1 VQFALNLLDNV
12 IIKVKET
19 SGVKFECSQKV
30 NVSPVSEKV
39 IGSSTK
45 LTNNTLTPKEIGF
58 TDVEKNTQI
67 VVDEEQVDHNE
78 VKKIDDNVKVTV
90 ENMQIGFFLCEWNME
105 IGVDE
110 GQVDHREVEKIDDN
124 VNVAV
129 ENMQFG
135 VIEEHVD
142 QSDC

>member
-1 VQFALNLLDNV
+1 
-12 IIKVKET
+12 
-19 SGVKFECSQKV
+19 
-30 NVSPVSEKV
+30 
-39 IGSSTK
+39 
-45 LTNNTLTPKEIGF
+45 
-58 TDVEKNTQI
+58 
-67 VVDEEQVDHNE
+67 
-78 VKKIDDNVKVTV
+78 
-90 ENMQIGFFLCEWNME
+90 ME